1 MKYTESEITAA
12 LRKVDPTFKEPTK
25 EQSAIISA
33 PLSPAI
39 VIAGAGSGKTE
50 TMASRVLFLVANG
63 VVKPEAILGLT
74 FTRKAAGELSA
85 RVRLRLRQL
94 AASNMIDQSVTH
106 SEPTILT
113 YHSYASR
120 IVSDYGLRHG
130 IDGDFTPL
138 GEAALFQLASE
149 VVAHYE
155 EMDSEVEITAKK
167 VVEKVIILSRLIS
180 EHGADYQD
188 VRRIS
193 EELIEGISAL
203 PGRLTAAHRDLIA
216 QARLRLAILPIVE
229 RFDQRRRE
237 INSFSFDDQ
246 MAQAS
251 ILASRYESIG
261 ESERAIFHAVLLDEY
276 QDTSQSQLRL
286 LSSLLGAGSGGQ
298 HPVMA
303 VGDPFQSIYGWRGAR
318 VDTMDTFFEYFPT
331 GESDARRYS
340 LSVSWRNDRR
350 ILTSANSVIDAIEN
364 FSKPS
369 LSVKRLTSRESAGEG
384 ELFAGAFLT
393 LDEEATAIAE
403 FFADRLD
410 EENSA
415 AVLVRSR
422 TQIEPIEAALR
433 ARHLPVDVVG
443 IGGLLFIPEIV
454 EVISLLKAIA
464 FTDRGVALARILTS
478 ERYAIGVKDLAALA
492 QYSRAIVKERSG
504 GVRNSLVREIAS
516 GQSQTLENEGQ
527 FSGNIVEALDLID
540 DAPRHLFSERG
551 LARLRRA
558 SSDLQ
563 RVRSR
568 SGSLV
573 DITLEAI
580 RTLGL
585 EVEVMVR
592 DGIKD
597 GTRHLHRFI
606 DEASS
611 FQSQGG
617 NLIGFL
623 EWIDHA
629 IARENGLK
637 ESEVKES
644 KGRIQI
650 ITVHGAKGL
659 EWDHV
664 AIPGLRNKSFPVT
677 GRHVDNWL
685 GDAADM
691 PFGLRGDS
699 DQLPHFDIG
708 SIADCKELTARES
721 EFADMCRERRY
732 LEELRL
738 GYVAVTRPRRSLLV
752 SFSHFKDGIN
762 AEGPSELFAVVA
774 EHATKIND
782 FDGNIPTGPNP
793 SLSTPKQGRW
803 PLDSL
808 AERRTDFTHAIELFD
823 RSHELSDEE
832 IARID
837 GDIFAIIIEE
847 RKRKAGSLIFLP
859 DRISVSMLGDLRSDQ
874 LSLAQW
880 IRRPMPSHSNQ
891 YARRGTEFHSWLEHH
906 LGTPQLLSDDE
917 IEWEVQLEDL
927 ELKELKEAW
936 LASTW
941 ADQRP
946 QEIELPFEIVINGT
960 LLRGRIDAVYETES
974 GLEVVDWK
982 TGRSKSGDEL
992 ATAATQLAAYRLAL
1006 AKIMKRPLNEISA
1019 AFHYVKENETIRPS
1033 DLLDENAIIGLLPRS
1048 DDGH

>member
-1 MKYTESEITAA
+1 MRYTEAEITAA
-12 LRKVDPTFKEPTK
+12 LYEVDPNFKEPTV

-33 PLSPAI
+33 PFSPAI

-50 TMASRVLFLVANG
+50 TMASRVLYLVANEL
-63 VVKPEAILGLT
+63 VPPEAILGLT
-74 FTRKAAGELSA
+74 FTRKAAGELAA

-94 AASNMIDQSVTH
+94 ATSGMIETPSAH

-149 VVAHYE
+149 IVAHYE
-155 EMDSEVEITAKK
+155 EMDPEVEITAKK

-188 VRRIS
+188 VRKIS
-193 EELIEGISAL
+193 EELIDGINAL
-203 PGRLTAAHRDLIA
+203 PGKLTAGHQDLIA
-216 QARLRLAILPIVE
+216 NARLRLAILPIVE

-251 ILASRYESIG
+251 ILASNYGEIG
-261 ESERAIFHAVLLDEY
+261 ISERAIFHAVLLDEY

-286 LSSLLGAGSGGQ
+286 LSSLYGSGSGVR

-303 VGDPFQSIYGWRGAR
+303 VGDPFQSIYGWRGASA
-318 VDTMDTFFEYFPT
+318 DTMDTFFDYFPS
-331 GESDARRYS
+331 GDSEELRYS
-340 LSVSWRNDRR
+340 LSISWRNDRR
-350 ILTSANSVIDAIEN
+350 ILDSANSVIDAIEE
-364 FSKPS
+364 FSRPS
-369 LSVKRLTSRESAGEG
+369 LSVKRLSSRKGAGEG
-384 ELFAGAFLT
+384 ELLSGAFLT
-393 LDEEATAIAE
+393 LDEEAEAIAE
-403 FFADRLD
+403 FFASRLNSD
-410 EENSA
+410 SSA

-433 ARHLPVDVVG
+433 ARDLPVDVVG

-478 ERYAIGVKDLAALA
+478 ERYAIGAKDLAALA
-492 QYSRAIVKERSG
+492 DYSKSILRERTG
-504 GVRNSLVREIAS
+504 GVRNSLIREIAS
-516 GQSQTLENEGQ
+516 GEAETLANEGQ
-527 FSGNIVEALDLID
+527 FAGNIVEALDLID
-540 DAPRHLFSERG
+540 DAPPHLFSEVG
-551 LARLRRA
+551 LTRLRRA
-558 SSDLQ
+558 SRDLQ

-568 SGSLV
+568 SGSLI

-597 GTRHLHRFI
+597 GMRHLNRFI

-617 NLIGFL
+617 NLTGFL
-623 EWIDHA
+623 DWIDHA
-629 IARENGLK
+629 IARESGLK

-659 EWDHV
+659 EWDLV
-664 AIPGLRNKSFPVT
+664 SVPGLRQRSFPLT

-691 PFGLRGDS
+691 PFALRGDHH
-699 DQLPHFDIG
+699 QLPHFDIH
-708 SIADCKELTARES
+708 SIGDCKELTAREE
-721 EFADMCRERRY
+721 EFSDECRKRKY

-738 GYVAVTRPRRSLLV
+738 GYVAVTRPRKSLLV
-752 SFSHFKDGIN
+752 SFSYFKDGIKV
-762 AEGPSELFAVVA
+762 EGPSELFEVVG
-774 EHATKIND
+774 EHAVKIND
-782 FDGNIPTGPNP
+782 FDGSLPSGPNP
-793 SLSTPKQGRW
+793 SLASPKQGRW
-803 PLDSL
+803 PLDPL
-808 AERRTDFTHAIELFD
+808 GERRGDFTRAVQLF
-823 RSHELSDEE
+823 EEAGALSDEE
-832 IARID
+832 IGEID
-837 GDIFAIIIEE
+837 GDVLAIIAEE
-847 RKRKAGSLIFLP
+847 RRRKAGSVIYLP
-859 DRISVSMLGDLRSDQ
+859 DRISVSMLEELHTDPLA
-874 LSLAQW
+874 LAQR
-880 IRRPMPSHSNQ
+880 IRRPMPSHSHR
-891 YARRGTEFHSWLEHH
+891 YARRGTEFHSWVERH
-906 LGTPQLLSDDE
+906 LGRPQLLGDDE
-917 IEWEVQLEDL
+917 IEWELHLADDELEK
-927 ELKELKEAW
+927 LKSAW
-936 LASTW
+936 LASEW
-941 ADQRP
+941 AKRRP
-946 QEIELPFEIVINGT
+946 LEIELPFEIVLNGT
-960 LLRGRIDAVYETES
+960 LLRGRIDALYEREG

-982 TGRSKSGDEL
+982 TGSAKSGEEL
-992 ATAATQLAAYRLAL
+992 SKAATQLAAYRLAIS
-1006 AKIMKRPLNEISA
+1006 KMMDRPLAEISA
-1019 AFHYVKENETIRPS
+1019 AFHYVKENATVRPS
-1033 DLLDENAIIGLLPRS
+1033 DLLDESEIIGLLPRWG
-1048 DDGH
+1048 DDR